1 MATADFT
8 WHGTLV
14 AATVMTVDIAT
25 ASGILVLTNRSGSQD
40 VFFRADGTNPA
51 AMADGSYV
59 LRPGER
65 RIVTVADSLNPSVR
79 LVATLAAPVSVELNP
94 G

>member
-8 WHGTLV
+8 WHGTL
-14 AATVMTVDIAT
+14 AAGVVMTVDIAT

-40 VFFRADGTNPA
+40 VFFRTDGTSPA

-59 LRPGER
+59 LKPGDR
-65 RIVTVADSLNPSVR
+65 RIVTVADSQNPSVK
-79 LVATLAAPVSVELNP
+79 LIASLAAPVSVELNP